1 MSRAPV
7 VPANSAADPR
17 TNHVPSIQTTGATF
31 EIFSAKLYV
40 PAVTLSI
47 NDDSISLDNIKQGFR
62 RIVSCNKYRSE
73 KNTQPIDNNLDYM
86 MDPTFRNINNV
97 DIWLHEV
104 L

>member
-17 TNHVPSIQTTGATF
+17 TNHVPPIQTTGATF

-47 NDDSISLDNIKQGFR
+47 NDDSICLNNIKQGFKR
-62 RIVSCNKYRSE
+62 TVSCNKYRSE
-73 KNTQPIDNNLDYM
+73 KNTQPINNNLDYM
-86 MDPTFRNINNV
+86 MDLTFRNINNV
-97 DIWLHEV
+97 EICLQEV